1 MESPINSKFDSFIAE
16 NLVIYTQIFV
26 HILPRFE
33 RLDFTS
39 FPNVIM
45 LHRLVKVS
53 FFYFFFMVPYSK
65 QVLFNALKQ
74 LIGLQ
79 SIYFTQQIISC

>member
-1 MESPINSKFDSFIAE
+1 MNTERPISSIFDSFIAE

-26 HILPRFE
+26 HLLPRFE

-45 LHRLVKVS
+45 LHRLVKVCL
-53 FFYFFFMVPYSK
+53 Y
-65 QVLFNALKQ
+65 
-74 LIGLQ
+74 
-79 SIYFTQQIISC
+79 

>member
-45 LHRLVKVS
+45 LHRLVKV
-53 FFYFFFMVPYSK
+53 
-65 QVLFNALKQ
+65 
-74 LIGLQ
+74 G
-79 SIYFTQQIISC
+79 

>member
-1 MESPINSKFDSFIAE
+1 MVLIICIFIFSGTNFEVPINNRFDSFIAD

-39 FPNVIM
+39 LRNVIM
-45 LHRLVKVS
+45 LHRLVKVCTI
-53 FFYFFFMVPYSK
+53 V
-65 QVLFNALKQ
+65 
-74 LIGLQ
+74 
-79 SIYFTQQIISC
+79 